1 MIICL
6 MLNTCQKFV
15 YKFFGRAEKV
25 NRSVIWNKIK
35 CRKLLSQ
42 KTRRPS
48 SVFNKNHV
56 FIVEEHIAS
65 DKFDM
70 AEEELVGIDMDS
82 IRNLVG
88 LPNL

>member
-1 MIICL
+1 M
-6 MLNTCQKFV
+6 
-15 YKFFGRAEKV
+15 
-25 NRSVIWNKIK
+25 
-35 CRKLLSQ
+35 
-42 KTRRPS
+42 RRPS

-70 AEEELVGIDMDS
+70 VEEELVGIDMDS